1 MVHGEATGARAFGE
15 EDLLRD
21 IRVKGE
27 LERHGSREHLTG
39 VRNGRCS
46 WSRCHTGILEAT
58 CDMYWGDTD
67 VVEEQM
73 PEPSLTDGV
82 VTLRPLATKDAPA
95 WLEGEDEEQR
105 RWFEAPRPSQLSD
118 VEQFIA
124 DCQESWRTMGN
135 HRHWGIWSR
144 DPDVLVGGIDLRA
157 LGNDEVNLSYL
168 VFPGASATRLRS
180 SSGTTRCAVRQHVNE
195 CPDRHHQDADGERK
209 VTQPCSRP
217 WGSVRW

>member
-1 MVHGEATGARAFGE
+1 
-15 EDLLRD
+15 
-21 IRVKGE
+21 
-27 LERHGSREHLTG
+27 
-39 VRNGRCS
+39 
-46 WSRCHTGILEAT
+46 
-58 CDMYWGDTD
+58 MYWGDTD

-168 VFPGASATRLRS
+168 VFPGHRRRGFALRAAQLVVQYASTSMGAQTVIIKMLTGNEKSLNLALALGALYVGDEPSDGGAIFRVFHLRLRD
-180 SSGTTRCAVRQHVNE
+180 TPRE
-195 CPDRHHQDADGERK
+195 K
-209 VTQPCSRP
+209 
-217 WGSVRW
+217 